1 MAETG
6 GEDEQRDKNGCVKKG
21 WICQKRVMDISEEQK
36 KMEYQE
42 INKER
47 KIINLSFIEQRKLIK
62 ECE

>member
-21 WICQKRVMDISEEQK
+21 QICQKIVMDISEEQK

-42 INKER
+42 VDKER
-47 KIINLSFIEQRKLIK
+47 KNN
-62 ECE
+62 